1 MVVAEFDLIADNY
14 DETRGGEQRGEE
26 YAADIDAHLPSGEGP
41 ILEVGVGTGVVAL
54 GLRRRG
60 RRVIGLDLSAP
71 MLHRARSRLGPVVI
85 RSDALR
91 MSIATASVAHAVSVW
106 VVHSVADPIQLFQ
119 EVARVMEQD
128 GRYVVCT
135 TQRPSPDDEI
145 GTIITEMG
153 TRVDALRRSSRPRG
167 VTTGE
172 VLDWAR
178 PAGFIGTVHWFE
190 RQWSSS
196 PADELMAI
204 SLRTWPALRELHED
218 DIEVAIRPAIDNLQA
233 LPPTNVIRRAT
244 AEMVVF
250 QRQ

>member
-1 MVVAEFDLIADNY
+1 
-14 DETRGGEQRGEE
+14 
-26 YAADIDAHLPSGEGP
+26 
-41 ILEVGVGTGVVAL
+41 
-54 GLRRRG
+54 
-60 RRVIGLDLSAP
+60 
-71 MLHRARSRLGPVVI
+71 
-85 RSDALR
+85 
-91 MSIATASVAHAVSVW
+91 
-106 VVHSVADPIQLFQ
+106 
-119 EVARVMEQD
+119 MEQD
-128 GRYVVCT
+128 GRYVVCA

-244 AEMVVF
+244 AEMVVL